1 MAHKCR
7 VVREGGSVD
16 ATWRREADDLVVLPD
31 DDLALSL
38 PLGEVRAIEGDGFRI
53 MLRSAL
59 GDLGLE
65 RLGADGPTLL
75 QELRRDWPPLRA
87 KMLRLCDGTAPALVH
102 AGQVQ
107 GPHGAGPF
115 RGFLAEDRFIYA
127 ADGGDVTALPLA
139 DCRAVTL
146 DAASFSIR
154 CTTWD
159 GRPETVFSKL
169 AGQTQALAEQ
179 LRTARS
185 HLTVEADA
193 SLSQHL
199 PALAVSGRAALSRQ
213 WLPGRML
220 SLAELEALAPGFEP
234 AFRASWLAHSHRAE
248 EGAAFMRGVAPADC
262 WLGYA
267 RPGRTLAPGDAPHS
281 MPQLLWLLV
290 KGEPHW
296 SLELLS
302 QGDFATYLF
311 AGGTELPG
319 LVSGIVQFTE
329 FSREALYMP
338 LADLVE
344 EGSRYTVAARELP
357 LLRDLRSRFAGRRI
371 HAPRARP
378 AG

>member
-87 KMLRLCDGTAPALVH
+87 KMLRLYDGTAPAQVY

-107 GPHGAGPF
+107 GPQGTGAF
-115 RGFLAEDRFIYA
+115 RGFLAEDRFLFAIE
-127 ADGGDVTALPLA
+127 GGDVSALALA
-139 DCRAVTL
+139 DCRTVAL
-146 DAASFSIR
+146 DTASFSIR
-154 CTTWD
+154 CTGWD

-169 AGQTQALAEQ
+169 AGQTQAFAEQ
-179 LRTARS
+179 LRNARGQ
-185 HLTVEADA
+185 LTLEADA
-193 SLSQHL
+193 TLAHHL
-199 PALAVSGRAALSRQ
+199 PALALSGRATLSRQ
-213 WLPGRML
+213 WLPGRVL
-220 SLAELEALAPGFEP
+220 SLAELETLAPGFEA

-248 EGAAFMRGVAPADC
+248 EGSAFMQGVAPADS

-267 RPGRTLAPGDAPHS
+267 RPGPAACWRP
-281 MPQLLWLLV
+281 
-290 KGEPHW
+290 
-296 SLELLS
+296 
-302 QGDFATYLF
+302 
-311 AGGTELPG
+311 
-319 LVSGIVQFTE
+319 
-329 FSREALYMP
+329 AL
-338 LADLVE
+338 
-344 EGSRYTVAARELP
+344 
-357 LLRDLRSRFAGRRI
+357 RRI
-371 HAPRARP
+371 RCRSCC
-378 AG
+378 GCW